1 MRNDRGQFTRKRS
14 EDETDE
20 ELDTINE
27 VKEEEED
34 LPRVTQVRNDCEILV
49 RYILIAL
56 GILFLIFLF
65 LPIVKKKIGY
75 FANRIELAHSCILND
90 FPMEC
95 QNSCEPCNF
104 NQCWEACDCGDC
116 YFCIL
121 YNKEY
126 DLYNIFI

>member
-1 MRNDRGQFTRKRS
+1 MRNDRGQFARKKS
-14 EDETDE
+14 EEEADE

-27 VKEEEED
+27 EKEEEED
-34 LPRVTQVRNDCEILV
+34 IPQVRNDFENLL

-56 GILFLIFLF
+56 GILFLIFIF
-65 LPIVKKKIGY
+65 LPILKKKIGY
-75 FANRIELAHSCILND
+75 FASRIELAHSCILND

-116 YFCIL
+116 YFCLL

-126 DLYNIFI
+126 DLYDIFI